1 MAVSKPSRRQD
12 DLTAA
17 RRRLRARQRR
27 QDRARAAALAFKRV
41 TDVVLS
47 GGALLALAPVF
58 AFIAAAIKISGP
70 GPVFFRQERAG
81 RGGRPFFI
89 WKFRTMV
96 KDAANMGPAITGAG
110 DPRITRVGRI
120 LRLTKLDELPNLI
133 NVLRGEMS
141 IVGPRPDLPRF
152 MTTLAPQQRRIFDF
166 RPGIT
171 GPTQIRY
178 IAEEELLSPI
188 NIDEDYVDNVLQDK
202 LESDLAYIESWTW
215 WRDIVLILY
224 TVVAL
229 LFKVLGRVT
238 RTFHPRKHS
247 PYKSES

>member
-1 MAVSKPSRRQD
+1 MAVFKPSRREYD
-12 DLTAA
+12 RIAA

-27 QDRARAAALAFKRV
+27 RERGRAAALAFKRA
-41 TDVVLS
+41 TDVVFS
-47 GGALLALAPVF
+47 GAALLVLAPVF
-58 AFIAAAIKISGP
+58 AFVAAAIKISGS

-110 DPRITRVGRI
+110 DPRITRVGRL

-133 NVLRGEMS
+133 NVFKGEMS

-152 MTTLAPQQRRIFDF
+152 MMTLTPKQRRIFDF

-202 LESDLAYIESWTW
+202 LESDLAYIERWTW

-224 TVVAL
+224 TAVAL
-229 LFKVLGRVT
+229 LFKLLGRVT
-238 RTFHPRKHS
+238 RTFHPRNRP
-247 PYKSES
+247 PYKPAS

>member
-1 MAVSKPSRRQD
+1 MTLSASPQREKDRV
-12 DLTAA
+12 AA

-27 QDRARAAALAFKRV
+27 SERARATALAFKRV

-47 GGALLALAPVF
+47 AGALLALAP
-58 AFIAAAIKISGP
+58 AFGFVALAIKLSSP

-120 LRLTKLDELPNLI
+120 LRLTKLDELPNLM
-133 NVLRGEMS
+133 NVLKGEMS
-141 IVGPRPDLPRF
+141 FVGPRPDLPRF
-152 MTTLAPQQRRIFDF
+152 MTTLTPTQRRIFDF

-188 NIDEDYVDNVLQDK
+188 NIDDNYVENVLQDK
-202 LESDLAYIESWTW
+202 LASDLAYIERWAW
-215 WRDIVLILY
+215 WRDLVLILY
-224 TVVAL
+224 TAVAL
-229 LFKVLGRVT
+229 LFKLLGRLT
-238 RTFHPRKHS
+238 RTFHPRNRS
-247 PYKSES
+247 PRS